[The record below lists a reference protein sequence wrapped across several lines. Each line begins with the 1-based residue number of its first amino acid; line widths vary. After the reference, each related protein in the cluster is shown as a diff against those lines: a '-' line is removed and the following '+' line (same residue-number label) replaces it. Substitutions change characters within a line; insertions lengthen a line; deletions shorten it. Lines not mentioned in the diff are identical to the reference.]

1 MRRRK
6 TYIVFLLIITLIG
19 IRVYRQY
26 QAELITIEDNVYSDI
41 QDRTEIDTG
50 IVCILI
56 PKKTYYRIG
65 ERPQLD
71 VLIINSTDSTI
82 YLPGC
87 LDGSDIST
95 RLPYCDFL
103 VVNRKNR
110 TRTNWIDVNPNP
122 LTNLDLQVLEPGE
135 CFNPLSEYKILT
147 RTYERDS
154 VLQLPQG
161 KITELYN
168 FWEPQSL
175 QGGNFLIPGNYE
187 IQFIYSTISDDKILF
202 DWNLPVNDLNEFNI
216 DLLDRIPR
224 IQIRS
229 NIVELKYRIL

>member
-6 TYIVFLLIITLIG
+6 TYIIFLLIITLIG
-19 IRVYRQY
+19 IRIYRQY
-26 QAELITIEDNVYSDI
+26 QTESIIIEDNVFSDI
-41 QDRTEIDTG
+41 QDRIDIDTG

-71 VLIINSTDSTI
+71 VLIINKTDSTI
-82 YLPGC
+82 YLPGS
-87 LDGSDIST
+87 LDGSDVGI

-103 VVNRKNR
+103 VMNRNMTQTKHL
-110 TRTNWIDVNPNP
+110 DLNPNQ
-122 LTNLDLQVLEPGE
+122 LTNLDLQVLEPND

-147 RTYERDS
+147 HSFANNSGINWPKEKFS
-154 VLQLPQG
+154 
-161 KITELYN
+161 ELHN

-187 IQFIYSTISDDKILF
+187 IQFVYSTISDDKIIL
-202 DWNLPVNDLNEFNI
+202 DWNISENNFDEFNI
-216 DLLDRIPR
+216 DLIDSIPR
-224 IQIRS
+224 IKIQS
-229 NIVELKYRIL
+229 NIVTLKYRLL